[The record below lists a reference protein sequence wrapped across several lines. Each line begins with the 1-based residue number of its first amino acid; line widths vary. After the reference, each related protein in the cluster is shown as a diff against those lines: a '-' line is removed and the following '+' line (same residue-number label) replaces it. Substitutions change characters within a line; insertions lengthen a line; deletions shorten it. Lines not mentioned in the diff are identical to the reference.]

1 MEETNTV
8 ADVVNGPTGE
18 LSGPAAPDSSGP
30 PSRLERYLA
39 RTTTP
44 MIIIA
49 FVYLLIYSAQVVWVG
64 ASNSQKQALDVVG
77 VALYMVFLLDFALR
91 IYFSENR
98 LRYILRNPID
108 LVVIVLPAAR
118 SLRVL
123 RVFAALRVLVERGQR
138 VNAGTAWLSLMLAV
152 CLLVYVAALAVLD
165 AERGAPD
172 ATITSLPD
180 ALWWGF
186 VTVTTVGYGDE
197 FPVTGLGQVT
207 AVFLML
213 VGIGLLGSVTATVA
227 SWIADRFKQEED
239 VEQLAI
245 LKELQAIREELA
257 VLRAAAGVPASGVVT
272 TTDASASGVARGSA
286 GPDEGDR

>member
-1 MEETNTV
+1 M
-8 ADVVNGPTGE
+8 ADVVREAPGQPGDSATLSPASPT
-18 LSGPAAPDSSGP
+18 
-30 PSRLERYLA
+30 RLDRYLA

-44 MIIIA
+44 MLVAA
-49 FVYLLIYSAQVVWVG
+49 FAYLVVYTAQVVWIG
-64 ASNSQKQALDVVG
+64 ANGAQSRILEGLAL
-77 VALYMVFLLDFALR
+77 ALYLVFLIDFALR
-91 IYFSENR
+91 IYMSEDR
-98 LRYILRNPID
+98 LRYIMRNPID

-138 VNAGTAWLSLMLAV
+138 VNAGTAWLSLMVAV
-152 CLLVYVAALAVLD
+152 SLLVYVAALAVLD

-172 ATITSLPD
+172 ATITSFPD

-197 FPVTGLGQVT
+197 FPVTATGQIT

-227 SWIADRFKQEED
+227 SWIADRFQQQED
-239 VEQLAI
+239 IEQLAI
-245 LKELQAIREELA
+245 LEELRAIREELA
-257 VLRAAAGVPASGVVT
+257 VLRAAAGVPGDDSVATPDGGATAT
-272 TTDASASGVARGSA
+272 TTPATTTTTSDSN
-286 GPDEGDR
+286 

>member
-1 MEETNTV
+1 MAEVVREVPGEPDDSATPDPATPDPATV
-8 ADVVNGPTGE
+8 
-18 LSGPAAPDSSGP
+18 
-30 PSRLERYLA
+30 SRLDRYLA

-44 MIIIA
+44 MIVVA
-49 FVYLLIYSAQVVWVG
+49 FAYLIVYTVQVVWVG
-64 ASNSQKQALDVVG
+64 ASGTEGRILEGLAL
-77 VALYMVFLLDFALR
+77 ALYVLFLFDFALR
-91 IYFSENR
+91 IYMSDNR
-98 LRYILRNPID
+98 VQYVLRNPID

-152 CLLVYVAALAVLD
+152 TLLVYVAALAVLD

-172 ATITSLPD
+172 ATITTFPD

-197 FPVTGLGQVT
+197 FPVTATGQIT

-227 SWIADRFKQEED
+227 SWVADRFQQQED
-239 VEQLAI
+239 IEQMAI
-245 LKELQAIREELA
+245 LTELRAIREELA
-257 VLRAAAGVPASGVVT
+257 VLRSAAGIPTDEVGGAAT
-272 TTDASASGVARGSA
+272 TKSDSS
-286 GPDEGDR
+286 